1 MSRHILHTRLRLL
14 GALAVGVVL
23 ILGAAD
29 ALGGSGD
36 SSGPAPGPLS
46 LTAGAGEDN
55 HVTLGLVGGDLAITD
70 TAGIPD
76 PVPITC
82 VRDSARTLRCPPDQV
97 ASISVELGDGND
109 SFHVVG
115 GGVPAGVPLRVSP

>member
-1 MSRHILHTRLRLL
+1 MSRHILHTRIRLL

-29 ALGGSGD
+29 ALGGSAD
-36 SSGPAPGPLS
+36 TSGQAAGPLS

-55 HVTLGLVGGDLAITD
+55 HVTLGLVGGDLVITD

-76 PVPITC
+76 PVPTTC
-82 VRDSARTLRCPPDQV
+82 VRDNASSLRCPPDQV

-109 SFHVVG
+109 SFDVVG
-115 GGVPAGVPLRVSP
+115 GGIPAGVPLRVSP